1 MNEDVKKTVGRA
13 FAAAIDRGL
22 HCRIY
27 VGDDGI
33 RCQALNN
40 EFDTANL
47 PLSWQELQTVLGDYA
62 TVTPKPKPRPAQA
75 EVAVTGTE
83 RSAALLRRRAG
94 SKGGIE

>member
-1 MNEDVKKTVGRA
+1 MSKIVEPRH
-13 FAAAIDRGL
+13 L
-22 HCRIY
+22 RIPVSRTSVDLY
-27 VGDDGI
+27 ICEGGFQVQYGPHSS
-33 RCQALNN
+33 NVV
-40 EFDTANL
+40 
-47 PLSWQELQTVLGDYA
+47 SWQELQTALGDYA